1 MASLLLVEQEEED
14 WSSSISNLLSDHQD
28 TWLPSLTKLRILSVA
43 HFGNSPIVVDRFYF

>member
-28 TWLPSLTKLRILSVA
+28 TWLPSLTKLRILGVA
-43 HFGNSPIVVDRFYF
+43 HFGNSPIVR